1 MTLNCRFSKKIVKYD
16 PRFEAYLAPIG
27 LDKLHDCLDFTPDSE
42 LITALVE
49 RWRPETSTFHL
60 YHGEATITLEDV
72 HFLTGLSIDGVLVES
87 QRRIPTGDSDL
98 QIYVEQL
105 LGKKPSTADLSA
117 GRVKMAWL
125 RNHFGTIR
133 DDADQETIE
142 QHCRA
147 YILDFFGSC
156 IFADRSGSHASL
168 FFLPLL
174 EDMSQI
180 GEYAWGAAALSW
192 LYRELGR
199 CAFRIESS
207 PSRDHVGDIGGWM
220 ALVQAWALERFTSIA
235 RRVHKSRQIAP
246 THSPIPRMTRFGLRL
261 FLPFS

>member
-1 MTLNCRFSKKIVKYD
+1 MTLNCRFFKKIVKYD

-60 YHGEATITLEDV
+60 YHGEATITLEDM

-87 QRRIPTGDSDL
+87 QRRIPAVDSDL

-105 LGKKPSTADLSA
+105 LGKKPSTTNLSA
-117 GRVKMAWL
+117 GRVKMTWL

-156 IFADRSGSHASL
+156 IFADQSGSHASL

-174 EDMSQI
+174 SN
-180 GEYAWGAAALSW
+180 
-192 LYRELGR
+192 
-199 CAFRIESS
+199 

-261 FLPFS
+261 LLPFS

>member
-16 PRFEAYLAPIG
+16 PRFEAYLTPIG
-27 LDKLHDCLDFTPDSE
+27 LDKLRDCLDFTPDSE

-60 YHGEATITLEDV
+60 YHGEATITLEDM

-87 QRRIPTGDSDL
+87 RGAFRVWILICRFT
-98 QIYVEQL
+98 
-105 LGKKPSTADLSA
+105 LSS
-117 GRVKMAWL
+117 
-125 RNHFGTIR
+125 F
-133 DDADQETIE
+133 
-142 QHCRA
+142 
-147 YILDFFGSC
+147 C

-168 FFLPLL
+168 FFLQLL

-199 CAFRIESS
+199 CAFRIESN

-261 FLPFS
+261 LLPFS

>member
-1 MTLNCRFSKKIVKYD
+1 MTPNCRYSKKIVKYD
-16 PRFEAYLAPIG
+16 PRFEPYLAPIG
-27 LDKLHDCLDFTPDSE
+27 LDKLRDCLDFTPDPE

-72 HFLTGLSIDGVLVES
+72 HFITGLSVDG
-87 QRRIPTGDSDL
+87 G
-98 QIYVEQL
+98 
-105 LGKKPSTADLSA
+105 
-117 GRVKMAWL
+117 
-125 RNHFGTIR
+125 
-133 DDADQETIE
+133 DADPETIE

-147 YILDFFGSC
+147 YILDFFGRC
-156 IFADRSGSHASL
+156 IFADRSGSHAPL

-199 CAFRIESS
+199 CAIRIESS
-207 PSRDHVGDIGGWM
+207 PTRDHVGDIEGWM
-220 ALVQAWALERFTSIA
+220 ALVQAWALERFTSFA

-246 THSPIPRMTRFGLRL
+246 THSPIPRMTKLGLQL
-261 FLPFS
+261 LSCSYFIPSDQVL

>member
-16 PRFEAYLAPIG
+16 PRFEPYLALIG
-27 LDKLHDCLDFTPDSE
+27 LDKLRDCLDFPPDPE

-49 RWRPETSTFHL
+49 RWRPETRYFHL

-72 HFLTGLSIDGVLVES
+72 HFLTSLSVIGELVES
-87 QRRIPTGDSDL
+87 QRRIPTVDSDL
-98 QIYVEQL
+98 QIYVEEL

-117 GRVKMAWL
+117 GRVKMTWL

-133 DDADQETIE
+133 GDADPETIE

-156 IFADRSGSHASL
+156 IFADRSGSHAPL

-174 EDMSQI
+174 
-180 GEYAWGAAALSW
+180 
-192 LYRELGR
+192 
-199 CAFRIESS
+199 SS

-246 THSPIPRMTRFGLRL
+246 THSPIPLMTRFGLQL

>member
-16 PRFEAYLAPIG
+16 PRFEPYLARIG
-27 LDKLHDCLDFTPDSE
+27 LNQLRDSLDFTPDTE

-72 HFLTGLSIDGVLVES
+72 HFLTGLSVDGEIVES
-87 QRRIPTGDSDL
+87 QRRIPTADSDL
-98 QIYVEQL
+98 QNYVLDL

-117 GRVKMAWL
+117 GRVKMTWL
-125 RNHFGTIR
+125 RSHFGTIR
-133 DDADQETIE
+133 EDADDETIE
-142 QHCRA
+142 RHCRA

-168 FFLPLL
+168 FFLPL
-174 EDMSQI
+174 
-180 GEYAWGAAALSW
+180 
-192 LYRELGR
+192 
-199 CAFRIESS
+199 ESN

-220 ALVQAWALERFTSIA
+220 TLVQAWAFERFTSIA
-235 RRVHKSRQIAP
+235 RRVHRSRQIAP
-246 THSPIPRMTRFGLRL
+246 THSPIPRMTRCGLQH
-261 FLPFS
+261 FCSIF

>member
-16 PRFEAYLAPIG
+16 PRFELYLAPIG
-27 LDKLHDCLDFTPDSE
+27 LDKLRDCLDFTPDSE

-49 RWRPETSTFHL
+49 RWRSETSTFHL
-60 YHGEATITLEDV
+60 YHGEATITLEDM

-87 QRRIPTGDSDL
+87 QRRIPTVDSDL

-117 GRVKMAWL
+117 GRVKMTWL

-174 EDMSQI
+174 
-180 GEYAWGAAALSW
+180 
-192 LYRELGR
+192 
-199 CAFRIESS
+199 SS

>member
-1 MTLNCRFSKKIVKYD
+1 MTLNCRYSKKIVKYD
-16 PRFEAYLAPIG
+16 PRFEPYLAPIG
-27 LDKLHDCLDFTPDSE
+27 LDKLRDCLDFTPDPE

-72 HFLTGLSIDGVLVES
+72 HFLTGLSVDGELVES
-87 QRRIPTGDSDL
+87 QRRLPTVDSDL
-98 QIYVEQL
+98 QNYVLEL

-117 GRVKMAWL
+117 SRVKMTWL

-133 DDADQETIE
+133 GDADPETIE

-156 IFADRSGSHASL
+156 IFADRSGSHAPL

-174 EDMSQI
+174 
-180 GEYAWGAAALSW
+180 
-192 LYRELGR
+192 
-199 CAFRIESS
+199 SS
-207 PSRDHVGDIGGWM
+207 PTRDYVGDIGGWM
-220 ALVQAWALERFTSIA
+220 ALVQAWALERFTSIT
-235 RRVHKSRQIAP
+235 RRVHKSRQISQ
-246 THSPIPRMTRFGLRL
+246 THSPIPRMTRLGLQL
-261 FLPFS
+261 LLSCSYFIPSDQVL

>member
-1 MTLNCRFSKKIVKYD
+1 MT
-16 PRFEAYLAPIG
+16 
-27 LDKLHDCLDFTPDSE
+27 
-42 LITALVE
+42 
-49 RWRPETSTFHL
+49 
-60 YHGEATITLEDV
+60 
-72 HFLTGLSIDGVLVES
+72 
-87 QRRIPTGDSDL
+87 
-98 QIYVEQL
+98 
-105 LGKKPSTADLSA
+105 
-117 GRVKMAWL
+117 WL

-133 DDADQETIE
+133 GDADQETIE

-180 GEYAWGAAALSW
+180 GEYAWGATVLSW

-207 PSRDHVGDIGGWM
+207 PSRDHVGDIGSWCNIPFRLHRNIG
-220 ALVQAWALERFTSIA
+220 RFNIVSIG
-235 RRVHKSRQIAP
+235 V
-246 THSPIPRMTRFGLRL
+246 
-261 FLPFS
+261 

>member
-1 MTLNCRFSKKIVKYD
+1 MT
-16 PRFEAYLAPIG
+16 
-27 LDKLHDCLDFTPDSE
+27 
-42 LITALVE
+42 
-49 RWRPETSTFHL
+49 
-60 YHGEATITLEDV
+60 
-72 HFLTGLSIDGVLVES
+72 
-87 QRRIPTGDSDL
+87 
-98 QIYVEQL
+98 
-105 LGKKPSTADLSA
+105 
-117 GRVKMAWL
+117 WL

-133 DDADQETIE
+133 GDVDPETIE

-156 IFADRSGSHASL
+156 IFADRSGSHAPL

-207 PSRDHVGDIGGWM
+207 PSRDHEVTLEDGWHWSM
-220 ALVQAWALERFTSIA
+220 RGRLRDLHPLRVESTRVDRLH
-235 RRVHKSRQIAP
+235 RRTP
-246 THSPIPRMTRFGLRL
+246 HSTYD
-261 FLPFS
+261 